1 MIIELDIPQLREN
14 FKENV
19 SCKTSSNSMAIF
31 IHQNRSNKRRAPIRA
46 IMDNKSAAQQCF
58 FLPVCFLLT
67 SDATFGLKISQYKC
81 L

>member
-46 IMDNKSAAQQCF
+46 IMDKNSLVQQCVSLLVLCL
-58 FLPVCFLLT
+58 FLVNE
-67 SDATFGLKISQYKC
+67 
-81 L
+81 

>member
-1 MIIELDIPQLREN
+1 MIIEFDIPQPREN

-46 IMDNKSAAQQCF
+46 IMDKNSLVQQCVSLLVLCL
-58 FLPVCFLLT
+58 FLVNE
-67 SDATFGLKISQYKC
+67 
-81 L
+81 